1 MIPEI
6 TLTTPA
12 LLFPAISLLLVAY
25 TNRFNVIT
33 TRIRSMTAVY
43 KSTPDELVMAQIN
56 SLRNR
61 VYIIRNMQA
70 YGIGGLFVCVL
81 CMFALFADEL
91 LVGKVLFTISLLMML
106 ASLSYSLYEV
116 MVSVNAL
123 KMELNALENTDQE
136 NQDQ

>member
-33 TRIRSMTAVY
+33 TRIRSMSAAY
-43 KSTPDELVMAQIN
+43 KSAPDDLVMAQIH

-61 VYIIRNMQA
+61 IYIIRNMQA
-70 YGIGGLFVCVL
+70 YGVGSLFMCVL

-91 LVGKVLFTISLLMML
+91 VVGKILFAISLLMML
-106 ASLSYSLYEV
+106 ASLAYSLYEV
-116 MVSVNAL
+116 LVSVNAL
-123 KMELNALENTDQE
+123 KLELNALEKNND
-136 NQDQ
+136 

>member
-33 TRIRSMTAVY
+33 TRIRSMTASY
-43 KSTPDELVMAQIN
+43 KSTQDELVMAQIN

-70 YGIGGLFVCVL
+70 YGIGGLFMCVL
-81 CMFALFADEL
+81 CMFALFANEL
-91 LVGKVLFTISLLMML
+91 LVGKIIFVISLLMML
-106 ASLSYSLYEV
+106 ASLGYSLYEV

-123 KMELNALENTDQE
+123 KMELNALENKEQ
-136 NQDQ
+136 

>member
-33 TRIRSMTAVY
+33 TRIRSMSAAY
-43 KSTPDELVMAQIN
+43 KSVPDDILMAQIQ
-56 SLRNR
+56 SLRSR
-61 VYIIRNMQA
+61 VYIIRNMQG

-81 CMFALFADEL
+81 CMFALFADK
-91 LVGKVLFTISLLMML
+91 LVMGKTLFAISLLMML
-106 ASLSYSLYEV
+106 LSLGYSLYEV
-116 MVSVNAL
+116 LISVNAL
-123 KMELNALENTDQE
+123 NLELNELENKD
-136 NQDQ
+136 